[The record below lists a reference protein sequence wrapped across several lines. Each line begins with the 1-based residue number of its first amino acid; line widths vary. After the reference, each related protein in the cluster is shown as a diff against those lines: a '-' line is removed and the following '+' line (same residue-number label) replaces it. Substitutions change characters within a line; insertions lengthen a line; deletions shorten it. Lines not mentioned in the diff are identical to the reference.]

1 MDFAIVPVCAETRIS
16 DGAVLLAK
24 LVRDSALLAVLC
36 LRIIFAS
43 SG

>member
-1 MDFAIVPVCAETRIS
+1 MDFAIVPVCAENRIS

-36 LRIIFAS
+36 LGIIFAS
-43 SG
+43 SV